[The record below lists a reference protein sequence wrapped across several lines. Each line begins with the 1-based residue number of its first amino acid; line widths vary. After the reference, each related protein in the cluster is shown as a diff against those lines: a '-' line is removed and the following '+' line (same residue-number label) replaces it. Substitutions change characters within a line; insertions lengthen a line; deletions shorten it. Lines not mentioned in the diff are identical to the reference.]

1 MIRLSHIGLPL
12 IGGVLVSFYLIA
24 CGSDDPAPADG
35 TGGSSGSTGG
45 SSGSTGGAKPSTGG
59 GGSTST
65 GGASTGTG
73 GGSTEDLYVCENAP
87 PRDPGGTG
95 AEGSECCTTS
105 IGKVGKCVKESSI
118 SDATQKAAFGY
129 DSCKKADSLKCSPDP
144 AQLAT
149 AEQNGVYA
157 ECTATLGEGEGL
169 EGRCLPKCFVAGVGA
184 AAQLKQDG
192 CQTADLVCAPCYN
205 PIDGADTGACKQ
217 KSGDAPKKAAPTPY
231 KKCGGDLGICVP
243 ASLVTDAAQ
252 KAALQKA
259 FEGASSGCDGTDLCA
274 PVLKAKDQAACFKK
288 CDSIAALPGACVP
301 EYIVPAAQ
309 RDLIRAAT
317 GCGTGELCAPCQD
330 PTSMPMPNM
339 ATGAC
344 N

>member
-12 IGGVLVSFYLIA
+12 VGGVLVSFAMLA
-24 CGSDDPAPADG
+24 CSSSSDDAPPA
-35 TGGSSGSTGG
+35 STGG
-45 SSGSTGGAKPSTGG
+45 SPGSGGGSSTGGSKAGSGGSSASGGSTASTGG
-59 GGSTST
+59 T
-65 GGASTGTG
+65 ASTD
-73 GGSTEDLYVCENAP
+73 DLYVCEKAT
-87 PRDPGGTG
+87 PRDPGTGSGT
-95 AEGSECCTTS
+95 EGSECCTTA

-118 SDATQKAAFGY
+118 TDATQKAAFGY
-129 DSCKKADSLKCSPDP
+129 DSCSKSAGLKCAPDP
-144 AQLAT
+144 AQLPT

-157 ECTATLGEGEGL
+157 ECTATLGDDGL

-192 CQTADLVCAPCYN
+192 CQSADLVCAPCYN
-205 PIDGADTGACKQ
+205 PIDGTDTGACKQ
-217 KSGDAPKKAAPTPY
+217 KAGDAPKKPAPTAY

-243 ASLVTDAAQ
+243 ASLVTDPVQ
-252 KAALQKA
+252 KSALERA
-259 FEGASSGCDGTDLCA
+259 FEGMSSGCDGTDLCA
-274 PVLKAKDQAACFKK
+274 PVLKAKDQAACFTK
-288 CDSIAALPGACVP
+288 CPSVAGLAGACVP
-301 EYIVPAAQ
+301 EYLVPAAQ
-309 RDLIRAAT
+309 RDLIRSAT